1 MKKVKFSLLFAAICI
16 AQACSNSSTTKDKT
30 ANDTTTTMTEAPM
43 TTHTDT
49 ATTAAAAAPAA
60 PSTPVDKKSADFAM
74 EAAQGGMMEVQLGSY
89 AQQNA
94 LSERVKAF
102 GAMMVR
108 DHSKANDELK
118 SIATTKSITLPADMS
133 DSKEK
138 KEMNEL
144 MKKTGKDFDKAYMKM
159 MVEDHKKDVKAFED
173 ASKDVKDTELKN
185 FASSTLP
192 VLKVHLDSAKAIA
205 GKY

>member
-1 MKKVKFSLLFAAICI
+1 
-16 AQACSNSSTTKDKT
+16 
-30 ANDTTTTMTEAPM
+30 
-43 TTHTDT
+43 
-49 ATTAAAAAPAA
+49 
-60 PSTPVDKKSADFAM
+60 M

-133 DSKEK
+133 NSKDK
-138 KEMNEL
+138 KEMDEL

-159 MVEDHKKDVKAFED
+159 MVDDHKKDVKAFED